1 MESTVRAPQA
11 GDTVFVFVKM
21 KSGKLTELSGFIEE
35 IYAKYVYFAVNAI
48 ELLRADADDDGQA
61 LERKL
66 WAEAAP
72 KLLRV
77 GVPLDEMKPFD
88 GALYEDTASWEVRI

>member
-21 KSGKLTELSGFIEE
+21 KSGRLTELSGFIEE
-35 IYAKYVYFAVNAI
+35 ISAKYAYFAVDAI
-48 ELLRADADDDGQA
+48 ELLLADADDDGQA
-61 LERKL
+61 LEKKL
-66 WAEAAP
+66 WADSTP

-77 GVPLDEMKPFD
+77 TTS
-88 GALYEDTASWEVRI
+88 GALVCAFT

>member
-21 KSGKLTELSGFIEE
+21 KSGRLTELSGFIEE
-35 IYAKYVYFAVNAI
+35 IASTYAYFAVDAI
-48 ELLRADADDDGQA
+48 ELLHADADDNGQA
-61 LERKL
+61 LEGKL
-66 WAEAAP
+66 WANASP